1 MLGIDLSKFFR
12 MSRLCDPR
20 IMDDI
25 VPEWKIIT
33 SGGDTTQGL
42 CQLVD
47 IEVVYLDETYPLFKE
62 LLFGAVFTDCCP
74 HFVACFEG
82 LVYKM

>member
-1 MLGIDLSKFFR
+1 MLGIDLSEFFR
-12 MSRLCDPR
+12 MGCLCDPC

-25 VPEWKIIT
+25 VPERKIIT
-33 SGGDTTQGL
+33 SGGDATQRL
-42 CQLVD
+42 CQLVN
-47 IEVVYLDETYPLFKE
+47 IEVIYLNELYSLLKE